1 MCLTGNTFLINPLF
15 ILCFSAG
22 DPALPCLR
30 LLPFFR
36 NRRNGIDKVLQLS
49 LKHFTDLRIRK
60 FLLASVLFCDHLTAQ
75 LRIPQHPVCGKGCLH
90 GIVGGQQ
97 NAAAAQGAEMADE
110 SYARMGRLKYI
121 ASTSGTQNPS

>member
-97 NAAAAQGAEMADE
+97 NAAAARVSEMADE

>member
-75 LRIPQHPVCGKGCLH
+75 LRIPQHPSAARAASMGSL
-90 GIVGGQQ
+90 VGSRMPLPPRVS
-97 NAAAAQGAEMADE
+97 EMADE